1 MSKKKT
7 PAEYRRAAK
16 QLAAKAPQKDD
27 RVVDQSGSNG
37 SVIGTAA
44 GVVKVQHDDGKI
56 AFHALGA
63 VRKVNP
69 APAVPEVKKKV
80 K

>member
-1 MSKKKT
+1 MPKKKT

-16 QLAAKAPQKDD
+16 QLAEKAPKKND

-56 AFHALGA
+56 AYHPIGA

-69 APAVPEVKKKV
+69 APADTPAKKKA
-80 K
+80 